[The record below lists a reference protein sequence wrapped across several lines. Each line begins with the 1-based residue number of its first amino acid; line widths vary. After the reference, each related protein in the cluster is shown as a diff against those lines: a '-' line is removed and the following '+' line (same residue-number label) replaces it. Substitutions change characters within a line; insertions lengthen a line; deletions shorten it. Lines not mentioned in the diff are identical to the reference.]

1 MAEDKKKEGR
11 QVSWE
16 SRPVFRLEGE
26 PLKGIAQAGY
36 SVLFPSLWNIS
47 SETTDLAG
55 NRQAGALLCPD
66 ARAHAH

>member
-1 MAEDKKKEGR
+1 M
-11 QVSWE
+11 
-16 SRPVFRLEGE
+16 FRLEGD